1 MHYVNLCE
9 EHGIKNIRHSL
20 DEMLVIDYIVANEDR
35 HFNNFGVIRNAETL
49 EWLSAA
55 PIFDSGTS
63 LGYNRLE
70 RSRADIKVCKPF
82 KKTHNEQL
90 QLVTSFDWI
99 EFSKINGIV
108 DEISALLSEKKTLS
122 YIEEA
127 RRDAISELVSDRIRR
142 LERFALDHTKSK

>member
-70 RSRADIKVCKPF
+70 RSIADIKVCKPF

-108 DEISALLSEKKTLS
+108 DEN
-122 YIEEA
+122 
-127 RRDAISELVSDRIRR
+127 DRVN
-142 LERFALDHTKSK
+142 

>member
-1 MHYVNLCE
+1 M
-9 EHGIKNIRHSL
+9 
-20 DEMLVIDYIVANEDR
+20 
-35 HFNNFGVIRNAETL
+35 IRNAETL

-70 RSRADIKVCKPF
+70 RSIADIKVCKPF

-99 EFSKINGIV
+99 EFSKINGI
-108 DEISALLSEKKTLS
+108 ALASDAFFPFGDNIERARRSGVS
-122 YIEEA
+122 YICEPGGSI
-127 RRDAISELVSDRIRR
+127 RDDQVIETCDKYGIAMAFTGMR
-142 LERFALDHTKSK
+142 LFHH

>member
-49 EWLSAA
+49 EWRSAA

-70 RSRADIKVCKPF
+70 RSIADIKV
-82 KKTHNEQL
+82 
-90 QLVTSFDWI
+90 
-99 EFSKINGIV
+99 
-108 DEISALLSEKKTLS
+108 
-122 YIEEA
+122 
-127 RRDAISELVSDRIRR
+127 
-142 LERFALDHTKSK
+142 

>member
-1 MHYVNLCE
+1 M
-9 EHGIKNIRHSL
+9 
-20 DEMLVIDYIVANEDR
+20 
-35 HFNNFGVIRNAETL
+35 IRNAETL

-55 PIFDSGTS
+55 PKFDSGTS

-70 RSRADIKVCKPF
+70 RSIADIKVCKPF

-99 EFSKINGIV
+99 EFSKINGM
-108 DEISALLSEKKTLS
+108 S

>member
-1 MHYVNLCE
+1 M
-9 EHGIKNIRHSL
+9 
-20 DEMLVIDYIVANEDR
+20 
-35 HFNNFGVIRNAETL
+35 
-49 EWLSAA
+49 
-55 PIFDSGTS
+55 
-63 LGYNRLE
+63 
-70 RSRADIKVCKPF
+70 CKPF

-99 EFSKINGIV
+99 EFSKINGID

-127 RRDAISELVSDRIRR
+127 RRDAITELVSDRIRR

>member
-70 RSRADIKVCKPF
+70 RSISDIKVCKPF

-99 EFSKINGIV
+99 EFSKINRID

-142 LERFALDHTKSK
+142 LERFALDRTKSK

>member
-55 PIFDSGTS
+55 PILTVEH
-63 LGYNRLE
+63 L
-70 RSRADIKVCKPF
+70 
-82 KKTHNEQL
+82 
-90 QLVTSFDWI
+90 LVITDLK
-99 EFSKINGIV
+99 EV
-108 DEISALLSEKKTLS
+108 
-122 YIEEA
+122 
-127 RRDAISELVSDRIRR
+127 
-142 LERFALDHTKSK
+142 

>member
-70 RSRADIKVCKPF
+70 RSIADIKVC
-82 KKTHNEQL
+82 
-90 QLVTSFDWI
+90 
-99 EFSKINGIV
+99 
-108 DEISALLSEKKTLS
+108 
-122 YIEEA
+122 
-127 RRDAISELVSDRIRR
+127 AICSPGWTMVVI
-142 LERFALDHTKSK
+142 TGTQ